1 MLILTGSAAA
11 ACASNTLFWRI
22 LTGCNPHP
30 QHSQSPRHGCQPAA
44 DALLPLRTAAIST
57 LHQPPH
63 ALLAKSA
70 SDIKSQKPDPPARA
84 GPLHALLQ
92 QHVPPALP
100 PAHSS
105 SQAAAHCPHPRLQQA
120 SPHSCRAERPCQQ
133 QAHSPRCVRLPSAPN
148 TSRPTHLLAKSAS
161 DTKTSEASLT
171 CSCWS
176 TACSPAAACA
186 SSTAPSTLR
195 LTGRNPLPTPPAP
208 PGPNIWLPI

>member
-11 ACASNTLFWRI
+11 ACASSTLFWRI
-22 LTGCNPHP
+22 LTGRNPHP

-70 SDIKSQKPDPPARA
+70 SDIKSQKPAPPARA
-84 GPLHALLQ
+84 GPLHALLQPHAPPALHPAHSASQAAAHCPHPQHHQAPSHSRRSDWPCQHQTHSPHHQHPVSRLIHLLAKSASDIKPQKPAPPAHVGPLHAVLQ

-105 SQAAAHCPHPRLQQA
+105 SQAAAHCPHPPA
-120 SPHSCRAERPCQQ
+120 
-133 QAHSPRCVRLPSAPN
+133 
-148 TSRPTHLLAKSAS
+148 
-161 DTKTSEASLT
+161 
-171 CSCWS
+171 
-176 TACSPAAACA
+176 TA
-186 SSTAPSTLR
+186 
-195 LTGRNPLPTPPAP
+195 GITP
-208 PGPNIWLPI
+208 